1 MYMKKFIY
9 TKQRKAA
16 LATVIRGYNYNIR
29 RAAALKAHGKYQGVV
44 LPKILNVE
52 TEFAKITTLEEY
64 NELINRLRETS
75 RATREEKT
83 IQLGK
88 YKTIETQTTRI
99 IKKQQ
104 ERSIQAFIRNETPA
118 KREFKSGKA
127 LKQFIQKYQKETF
140 ESFNEARAE
149 VFKDNVVIALT
160 ALDFMDLVHEWKQ
173 LSLIQVDSVNRAWPE
188 AVEVMW
194 AAYESKDESKYQEA
208 YDRMRTAINGVK
220 GIVKYSKGKV
230 VK

>member
-1 MYMKKFIY
+1 MKKFIH

-44 LPKILNVE
+44 LPKILNVDK
-52 TEFAKITTLEEY
+52 EFAKITTVEEY
-64 NELINRLRETS
+64 NELINRLRETAG
-75 RATREEKT
+75 ATREEKI

-104 ERSIQAFIRNETPA
+104 ERSIQAFIQNETPA
-118 KREFKSGKA
+118 KTEFKSAKA
-127 LKQFIQKYQKETF
+127 LKKFIYEYQQETF
-140 ESFNEARAE
+140 NSFNEARAE
-149 VFKDNVVIALT
+149 VFKENVATALIALG
-160 ALDFMDLVHEWKQ
+160 FEDLYTEWRG

-188 AVEVMW
+188 AVETLW
-194 AAYESKDESKYQEA
+194 AAYDSKDPQQAQEA

-220 GIVKYSKGKV
+220 GK
-230 VK
+230 

>member
-1 MYMKKFIY
+1 MKKFIH
-9 TKQRKAA
+9 TKQRKAE
-16 LATVIRGYNYNIR
+16 LAATIRGYNYWIR
-29 RAAALKAHGKYQGVV
+29 RAAALKADGKYKGVV
-44 LPKILNVE
+44 LPKILNVDK
-52 TEFAKITTLEEY
+52 EFAKITTVEEY
-64 NELINRLRETS
+64 NELINRLRETAG
-75 RATREEKT
+75 ATREEKI

-118 KREFKSGKA
+118 KTEFKSAKA
-127 LKQFIQKYQKETF
+127 LKEFMYKYQKETF

-160 ALDFMDLVHEWKQ
+160 ALGFMDLVSEWQ
-173 LSLIQVDSVNRAWPE
+173 RLSLIQVDSVNRAWPE

-220 GIVKYSKGKV
+220 GV
-230 VK
+230 VKTKKEK

>member
-1 MYMKKFIY
+1 MKKFIH
-9 TKQRKAA
+9 TKQRKAV
-16 LATVIRGYNYNIR
+16 LETVIRGYNYNIR

-44 LPKILNVE
+44 LPKILNVDK
-52 TEFAKITTLEEY
+52 EFAKITTVEEY

-104 ERSIQAFIRNETPA
+104 ERSIQAFIQNETPA
-118 KREFKSGKA
+118 KTEFNSAKS
-127 LKQFIQKYQKETF
+127 LKQFMYEYQQETF

-149 VFKDNVVIALT
+149 VFKENVSTSLMALGF
-160 ALDFMDLVHEWKQ
+160 DDLYREWRGM
-173 LSLIQVDSVNRAWPE
+173 SLIQVDSINRAWPE
-188 AVEVMW
+188 AVEAMW
-194 AAYESKDESKYQEA
+194 AAYESKDPTQIQEA

-220 GIVKYSKGKV
+220 GK
-230 VK
+230 

>member
-1 MYMKKFIY
+1 MIMKKFIH
-9 TKQRKAA
+9 TKQRKAK

-29 RAAALKAHGKYQGVV
+29 RAAALKAYGRYQNVA
-44 LPKILNVE
+44 LPKILNVDK
-52 TEFAKITTLEEY
+52 EFAKITTVEEY
-64 NELINRLRETS
+64 NELINRLRETAE
-75 RATREEKT
+75 ATREEKI

-118 KREFKSGKA
+118 KTEFKSVKA
-127 LKQFIQKYQKETF
+127 LKEFIYTYQKETF

-149 VFKDNVVIALT
+149 TFKDNLVIALT
-160 ALDFMDLVHEWKQ
+160 ALGFMDLVSEWQ
-173 LSLIQVDSVNRAWPE
+173 HLSLIQVDSVNRAWPE

-220 GIVKYSKGKV
+220 GIVKYTKV
-230 VK
+230 Q

>member
-1 MYMKKFIY
+1 MIMKKFIH
-9 TKQRKAA
+9 TKQRKANLA
-16 LATVIRGYNYNIR
+16 LVIRGYNYNIR
-29 RAAALKAHGKYQGVV
+29 RAAALKTHDKYQGVV
-44 LPKILNVE
+44 LPKILNVDK
-52 TEFAKITTLEEY
+52 EFAKITTVEEY

-104 ERSIQAFIRNETPA
+104 ERSIQKFIRNETPA
-118 KREFKSGKA
+118 KTEFKSEKA
-127 LKQFIQKYQKETF
+127 LKDFIQKYQKETF

-160 ALDFMDLVHEWKQ
+160 ALEFMDLVSEWQ
-173 LSLIQVDSVNRAWPE
+173 HLSLIQVDSVNRAWPE

-194 AAYESKDESKYQEA
+194 AAYESKDESRYQEA

-220 GIVKYSKGKV
+220 GVVKYTKGT

>member
-1 MYMKKFIY
+1 MRKFIH

-44 LPKILNVE
+44 LPKILNVDK
-52 TEFAKITTLEEY
+52 EFEKIKTVEEY

-104 ERSIQAFIRNETPA
+104 ERSIQAFIQNETPA
-118 KREFKSGKA
+118 KTEFKSEKV
-127 LKQFIQKYQKETF
+127 LKQFIQDYQQETF
-140 ESFNEARAE
+140 ESFNESRSQT
-149 VFKDNVVIALT
+149 FKENVAVALM
-160 ALDFMDLVHEWKQ
+160 ALSFDDLLKEWHH
-173 LSLIQVDSVNRAWPE
+173 LTLIQVDSVCRAWPE
-188 AVEVMW
+188 AVEAMW
-194 AAYESKDESKYQEA
+194 AAYDSKDPTQIQEA

-220 GIVKYSKGKV
+220 GK
-230 VK
+230 

>member
-1 MYMKKFIY
+1 MIMKKFIH

-29 RAAALKAHGKYQGVV
+29 RAAALKPHGKYQGVV
-44 LPKILNVE
+44 LPKILNVDK
-52 TEFAKITTLEEY
+52 EFAKITTVEEY
-64 NELINRLRETS
+64 SELINRLRENAGS
-75 RATREEKT
+75 IREEKV
-83 IQLGK
+83 IQLGR

-104 ERSIQAFIRNETPA
+104 ERNIQRFIQNETPA
-118 KREFKSGKA
+118 KTEFKSAKA
-127 LKQFIQKYQKETF
+127 LKKFMYEYQQETF

-149 VFKDNVVIALT
+149 VFKENVAIALI
-160 ALDFMDLVHEWKQ
+160 ALGFDDLHAEWRG

-188 AVEVMW
+188 AVEAMW
-194 AAYESKDESKYQEA
+194 AAYDSKDPTQIQEA

-220 GIVKYSKGKV
+220 GK
-230 VK
+230 

>member
-1 MYMKKFIY
+1 MYMKKFIH

-16 LATVIRGYNYNIR
+16 LATVIRGYNYNIH
-29 RAAALKAHGKYQGVV
+29 RAAALKAHGKYQNVV

-52 TEFAKITTLEEY
+52 KEFSKITTLEEY
-64 NELINRLRETS
+64 NELINRLRETA

-88 YKTIETQTTRI
+88 YKTIESQTTRI

-104 ERSIQAFIRNETPA
+104 ERSIQAFIQNKTPA
-118 KREFKSGKA
+118 KTEFKSEKA
-127 LKQFIQKYQKETF
+127 LKQFIQAYQKETF
-140 ESFNEARAE
+140 ESFNEARAQTFKENVE
-149 VFKDNVVIALT
+149 VALM
-160 ALDFMDLVHEWKQ
+160 ALSFDDLLKEWHH
-173 LSLIQVDSVNRAWPE
+173 LSLIQVDSVCRAWPE
-188 AVEVMW
+188 AVETLW
-194 AAYESKDESKYQEA
+194 AAYDSKDPQQIQEA

-220 GIVKYSKGKV
+220 GIVKYTKGT

>member
-1 MYMKKFIY
+1 MIMKKFIH

-29 RAAALKAHGKYQGVV
+29 RAASLKAHGKYQGFV
-44 LPKILNVE
+44 LPKMLNVE
-52 TEFAKITTLEEY
+52 KEFAKITTLEEY
-64 NELINRLRETS
+64 NELINRLRET
-75 RATREEKT
+75 AGAIREEKV
-83 IQLGK
+83 IQLGR

-104 ERSIQAFIRNETPA
+104 ERSIQAFIQNETPA
-118 KREFKSGKA
+118 KTEFKSAKA
-127 LKQFIQKYQKETF
+127 LKKFMYEYQRETF

-149 VFKDNVVIALT
+149 VFKENVATALIALG
-160 ALDFMDLVHEWKQ
+160 FEDLYAEWRG

-188 AVEVMW
+188 AVEALW
-194 AAYESKDESKYQEA
+194 AAYDSKDPQQIQEA

-220 GIVKYSKGKV
+220 GK
-230 VK
+230 

>member
-1 MYMKKFIY
+1 MKKFIH

-29 RAAALKAHGKYQGVV
+29 RASALKAHERYQNVV
-44 LPKILNVE
+44 LPKILNVDK
-52 TEFAKITTLEEY
+52 EFAKLTTVEEY

-118 KREFKSGKA
+118 KTEFKSAKA
-127 LKQFIQKYQKETF
+127 LKEFMYKYQKETF

-149 VFKDNVVIALT
+149 LFKYNVVIALT
-160 ALDFMDLVHEWKQ
+160 ALDFMDLVNEWQ
-173 LSLIQVDSVNRAWPE
+173 HLSLIQVDSVNRAWPE

-194 AAYESKDESKYQEA
+194 AAYESKDETRYQEA

-220 GIVKYSKGKV
+220 GDVKTKKE
-230 VK
+230 K

>member
-1 MYMKKFIY
+1 MKKFIH

-44 LPKILNVE
+44 LPKMLNVE
-52 TEFAKITTLEEY
+52 KEFAKITTLEEY
-64 NELINRLRETS
+64 NELINRLRET
-75 RATREEKT
+75 AGVIREEKI

-104 ERSIQAFIRNETPA
+104 ERSIQAFIQNETPA
-118 KREFKSGKA
+118 KTEFKSAKA
-127 LKQFIQKYQKETF
+127 LKKFMYEYQRETF

-149 VFKDNVVIALT
+149 VFKENVATALIALGF
-160 ALDFMDLVHEWKQ
+160 DDLYAEWRG

-188 AVEVMW
+188 AVEALW
-194 AAYESKDESKYQEA
+194 AAYDSKDPQQIQEA

-220 GIVKYSKGKV
+220 GKIT
-230 VK
+230 

>member
-1 MYMKKFIY
+1 MYMKKFIH

-29 RAAALKAHGKYQGVV
+29 RATALKAHGKYQGVV

-52 TEFAKITTLEEY
+52 KEFAKITTVEEY

-88 YKTIETQTTRI
+88 YKTIEMQTTRI

-104 ERSIQAFIRNETPA
+104 ERSIQAFIQNETPA
-118 KREFKSGKA
+118 KTEFKSEKA
-127 LKQFIQKYQKETF
+127 LKQFIQDYQQETF
-140 ESFNEARAE
+140 ESFNESRSQT
-149 VFKDNVVIALT
+149 FKENVAVALM
-160 ALDFMDLVHEWKQ
+160 ALSFDDLLNEWHH
-173 LSLIQVDSVNRAWPE
+173 LSLIQVDSVCRAWPE
-188 AVEVMW
+188 AVEALW
-194 AAYESKDESKYQEA
+194 AAYDSKDPQQIQEA

-220 GIVKYSKGKV
+220 GK
-230 VK
+230 

>member
-1 MYMKKFIY
+1 MYMKKFIH

-52 TEFAKITTLEEY
+52 KEFVKITTLEEY
-64 NELINRLRETS
+64 NELINRLRETA
-75 RATREEKT
+75 RVTRDEKT

-104 ERSIQAFIRNETPA
+104 ERSIQAFIQNETPA
-118 KREFKSGKA
+118 KTEFKSEKA
-127 LKQFIQKYQKETF
+127 LKQFIQDYQQETF
-140 ESFNEARAE
+140 ESFNEARSQT
-149 VFKDNVVIALT
+149 FKENVAVALM
-160 ALDFMDLVHEWKQ
+160 ALSFDDLLKEWHH
-173 LSLIQVDSVNRAWPE
+173 LSLIQVDSVCRAWPE
-188 AVEVMW
+188 AVEALW
-194 AAYESKDESKYQEA
+194 AAYDSKDPQQIQEA

-220 GIVKYSKGKV
+220 GK
-230 VK
+230 

>member
-1 MYMKKFIY
+1 MKKFIH

-29 RAAALKAHGKYQGVV
+29 RAAVLKAHGKYQGVV

-52 TEFAKITTLEEY
+52 KEFAKITTLEEY

-104 ERSIQAFIRNETPA
+104 ERTIQAFIQNETPA
-118 KREFKSGKA
+118 KTEFKSEKA
-127 LKQFIQKYQKETF
+127 LKQFIQDYQQETF
-140 ESFNEARAE
+140 ESFSEARAE
-149 VFKDNVVIALT
+149 VFKENVAVALMALSFDNL
-160 ALDFMDLVHEWKQ
+160 LKEWHH
-173 LSLIQVDSVNRAWPE
+173 LSLIQVDSVCRVWPE
-188 AVEVMW
+188 AVEALW
-194 AAYESKDESKYQEA
+194 AAYDSKDQQQIQEA
-208 YDRMRTAINGVK
+208 YDRMLTAINGVK
-220 GIVKYSKGKV
+220 GK
-230 VK
+230 

>member
-1 MYMKKFIY
+1 MIMKKFIH

-29 RAAALKAHGKYQGVV
+29 RAASLKAHGKYQDVV
-44 LPKILNVE
+44 LPKMLNVE
-52 TEFAKITTLEEY
+52 KEFAKITTLEEY
-64 NELINRLRETS
+64 NELINRLRET
-75 RATREEKT
+75 AGAIREEKV
-83 IQLGK
+83 IQLGR

-104 ERSIQAFIRNETPA
+104 ERSIQAFIQNETPA
-118 KREFKSGKA
+118 KTEFKSAKA
-127 LKQFIQKYQKETF
+127 LKKFIYEYQQETF

-149 VFKDNVVIALT
+149 VFKENVATALIALGF
-160 ALDFMDLVHEWKQ
+160 DDLYAEWRG

-188 AVEVMW
+188 AVEALW
-194 AAYESKDESKYQEA
+194 AAYDSKDPQQIQEA

-220 GIVKYSKGKV
+220 GK
-230 VK
+230 

>member
-1 MYMKKFIY
+1 MYMKKFVH

-44 LPKILNVE
+44 LPKILNVDK
-52 TEFAKITTLEEY
+52 EFSKITTLEEY

-104 ERSIQAFIRNETPA
+104 ERSIQAFIQNETPA
-118 KREFKSGKA
+118 KTEFKSAKS
-127 LKQFIQKYQKETF
+127 LKQFMYEYQQETF
-140 ESFNEARAE
+140 ESFNESRAV
-149 VFKDNVVIALT
+149 VFKENVATGLMAL
-160 ALDFMDLVHEWKQ
+160 AFDDLYAEWQQ

-188 AVEVMW
+188 AVEAMW
-194 AAYESKDESKYQEA
+194 AAYDSKDPTQIQEA

-220 GIVKYSKGKV
+220 GK
-230 VK
+230 